1 MPSPLTIV
9 TGFTADCHA
18 WANPLAS
25 TQDEWADN
33 HGYQI
38 NRVHFLPLYGRHQ
51 AWAKLAHLYA
61 QAITPPAG
69 RWLLWLDADVMITA
83 AARPL
88 ESYIDLPSVSPYFV
102 VATQDRN
109 GFNAGVF
116 ALKTG
121 RPAAALLTNAW
132 TDRAARRHQYAE
144 QHALSTQFARD
155 PECVHW
161 VNKTAINAY
170 PSDWRPGDLLVHF
183 AGATDKAAATAAF
196 ISEHQEELKKKWPL
210 PANQSPATSSIGH
223 TSASRP
229 SSNQPPA

>member
-18 WANPLAS
+18 WANPLAI
-25 TQDEWADN
+25 TQDEWAAN
-33 HGYQI
+33 HGYKI
-38 NRVHFLPLYGRHQ
+38 DRVHFLPLYGRHQ

-83 AARPL
+83 PARPL

-102 VATQDRN
+102 IATKDRN
-109 GFNAGVF
+109 GFNSGVF

-121 RPAAALLTNAW
+121 RPAAAVLLNAW
-132 TDRAARRHQYAE
+132 LDKDARRHQYGE
-144 QHALSTQFARD
+144 QEAISRQLSRD
-155 PECVHW
+155 PECVRW
-161 VNKTAINAY
+161 VDKTAINAY
-170 PSDWRPGDLLVHF
+170 PADWRPGDLLVHF
-183 AGATDKAAATAAF
+183 PGAPDKAAAAAAF
-196 ISEHQEELKKKWPL
+196 ISEHQKELSKKWPP

-223 TSASRP
+223 TSVSHP
-229 SSNQPPA
+229 SSNRAPA